1 MFPGAFQTEI
11 ATSDFGNTLGINA
24 GAQEPTSEMSR
35 VMDVQKPAASSGP
48 FAPLKNVTF
57 RAIWLAG
64 LISGLGWLIQTIA
77 MSWLMATITPSS
89 VMVALVQAATNLPAF
104 ILSIFAGAIVDNF
117 NRRKVMLMARSLMA
131 VTAAALTILV
141 ALGMIN
147 PWVILF
153 FSFLAGCGI
162 AFNDPAWQAS
172 VGDIV
177 DRKDLAAAV
186 TLTSVGFNTVRSVGP
201 ALGGIILA
209 SFGPLTAFCMYT
221 LGHLAPLIVVWR
233 SRWKVPVSRLPP
245 EAMLTAISDGI
256 RFTSLSSEIKT
267 AIARGFLF
275 GLAGIAILALL
286 PLVVRDQLRQGA
298 VAYGVLMAGFGAGAL
313 LAGLTS
319 TALRRKLSDEQLLK
333 LACIACATCT
343 ISLSLTETAAIAALA
358 LMLGGA
364 GWVLG
369 WSGLSISV
377 QWASPRWVVGRT
389 ISLYYALTSFGLAAG
404 SWLWGM
410 VTESHSLGFAL
421 QASTAASLTVAVLGF
436 LLPIHQRKD
445 ADVSTPENFEA
456 PAVSLDLKPRS
467 GPIAVKIEYRIAADQ
482 VETFLA
488 LMLQRRRAQGRNGA
502 RRWILTR
509 NLHNTAVWTETFR
522 TPTWNDY
529 LRFNYR
535 QTAAD
540 RALNAS
546 LLALHMGQ
554 DAPEVTLAIERP
566 AAAPRK
572 ADVFRSDA
580 PHS

>member
-1 MFPGAFQTEI
+1 
-11 ATSDFGNTLGINA
+11 
-24 GAQEPTSEMSR
+24 
-35 VMDVQKPAASSGP
+35 MDVRKAAAGTGP

-89 VMVALVQAATNLPAF
+89 MMVALVQAATNLPAF
-104 ILSIFAGAIVDNF
+104 VLSIFAGAIVDNF
-117 NRRKVMLMARSLMA
+117 NRRRVMLIARALMA
-131 VTAAALTILV
+131 LTAATLTALV
-141 ALGMIN
+141 AVGLIN
-147 PWVILF
+147 PWIILF
-153 FSFLAGCGI
+153 FSFLAGCCI

-177 DRKDLAAAV
+177 ERKDLAAAV

-209 SFGPLTAFCMYT
+209 TFGPLTAFCLYT
-221 LGHLAPLIVVWR
+221 LGHFAPLLVVWR
-233 SRWKVPVSRLPP
+233 SKWKGPVSRLPP

-256 RFTSLSSEIKT
+256 RFTSLSTEIKT
-267 AIARGFLF
+267 ALARGFLF

-286 PLVVRDQLRQGA
+286 PLVVRDQLKQGA

-319 TALRRKLSDEQLLK
+319 TVLRRKLSDEQLLK
-333 LACIACATCT
+333 LACAACATCT
-343 ISLSLTETAAIAALA
+343 LSLSLTQTAAVAVPA

-389 ISLYYALTSFGLAAG
+389 ISLYYALTSCGLAVG

-410 VTESHSLGFAL
+410 VTETHSLSFAL
-421 QASTAASLTVAVLGF
+421 QASTAASLGVAILG
-436 LLPIHQRKD
+436 LILPIHQRKD
-445 ADVSTPENFEA
+445 ADVSTSDHFEA
-456 PAVSLDLKPRS
+456 PAISLDLKPRS
-467 GPIAVKIEYRIAADQ
+467 GPIVVKIEYRISADQ
-482 VETFLA
+482 VEPFLA

-502 RRWILTR
+502 RRWVLTR
-509 NLHNTAVWTETFR
+509 NLHDPAVWTETFR

-540 RALNAS
+540 RALDAG
-546 LLALHMGQ
+546 LLDLHIG
-554 DAPEVTLAIERP
+554 PETPELTLSIERP

-572 ADVFRSDA
+572 AGVFALDTH
-580 PHS
+580 HS

>member
-1 MFPGAFQTEI
+1 
-11 ATSDFGNTLGINA
+11 
-24 GAQEPTSEMSR
+24 MSQ
-35 VMDVQKPAASSGP
+35 VTDVRKPAAGTGP
-48 FAPLKNVTF
+48 FAPLNNLTF

-64 LISGLGWLIQTIA
+64 LISALGWLIQTIA
-77 MSWLMATITPSS
+77 MGWLMATITPSS
-89 VMVALVQAATNLPAF
+89 LMVALVQTATNLPAF

-117 NRRKVMLMARSLMA
+117 NRRKVMLVARSLMA
-131 VTAAALTILV
+131 LTAAILTVLV
-141 ALGMIN
+141 AVGLIN
-147 PWVILF
+147 PWIILF
-153 FSFLAGCGI
+153 FSFLAGCCI

-209 SFGPLTAFCMYT
+209 TFGPLTAFCLYT
-221 LGHLAPLIVVWR
+221 LGHFAPLVVVWR
-233 SRWKVPVSRLPP
+233 SKWTVPTPRLPP
-245 EAMLTAISDGI
+245 EAMLTAIFDGI
-256 RFTSLSSEIKT
+256 RFTSLSSEIK
-267 AIARGFLF
+267 AALARGFLF

-286 PLVVRDQLRQGA
+286 PLVVRDQLKQGA

-319 TALRRKLSDEQLLK
+319 TALRRRLSDERLLK
-333 LACIACATCT
+333 LACLACAICT
-343 ISLSLTETAAIAALA
+343 ISLSLTQTAAVAAVA
-358 LMLGGA
+358 LLLGGA

-389 ISLYYALTSFGLAAG
+389 ISLYYAITSCGLAAG

-410 VTESHSLGFAL
+410 VTESYSLSFAL
-421 QASTAASLTVAVLGF
+421 QASTATSLGVAILG
-436 LLPIHQRKD
+436 LVLPIHQRKD
-445 ADVSTPENFEA
+445 ADVSTPDHFEA
-456 PAVSLDLKPRS
+456 PAISLDLKPRS
-467 GPIAVKIEYRIAADQ
+467 GPIAVKIEYRIVADQ
-482 VETFLA
+482 VEPFLA

-502 RRWILTR
+502 RRWVLTR
-509 NLHNTAVWTETFR
+509 NLHDTEVWTETFR

-546 LLALHMGQ
+546 LVDLHRGHE
-554 DAPEVTLAIERP
+554 APKLTLSIERP
-566 AAAPRK
+566 AAPPRK
-572 ADVFRSDA
+572 ANIFRPDT
-580 PHS
+580 PHA

>member
-1 MFPGAFQTEI
+1 
-11 ATSDFGNTLGINA
+11 
-24 GAQEPTSEMSR
+24 
-35 VMDVQKPAASSGP
+35 MDVRKPAAGTGP

-89 VMVALVQAATNLPAF
+89 MMVALVQAATNLPAF

-117 NRRKVMLMARSLMA
+117 NRRKVMLIARSLMA
-131 VTAAALTILV
+131 LTAATLTALV
-141 ALGMIN
+141 AVGLIN
-147 PWVILF
+147 PWIILF
-153 FSFLAGCGI
+153 FSFLAGCCI

-209 SFGPLTAFCMYT
+209 TFGPLTAFCLYT
-221 LGHLAPLIVVWR
+221 LGHFAPLIVVWR
-233 SRWKVPVSRLPP
+233 SKWKVPVSRLPP
-245 EAMLTAISDGI
+245 EAMLTAISDGL
-256 RFTSLSSEIKT
+256 RFTSLSAEIKT
-267 AIARGFLF
+267 ALARGFLF

-286 PLVVRDQLRQGA
+286 PLVVRDQLKQGA

-319 TALRRKLSDEQLLK
+319 TALRRRLSDEQLLK
-333 LACIACATCT
+333 LACVACAACT
-343 ISLSLTETAAIAALA
+343 LSLSLTQTAAVAVPA

-389 ISLYYALTSFGLAAG
+389 ISLYYALTSCGLAVG

-421 QASTAASLTVAVLGF
+421 QASTAASLGVAILG
-436 LLPIHQRKD
+436 LVLPIHQRKD
-445 ADVSTPENFEA
+445 ADVSTPDHFEA
-456 PAVSLDLKPRS
+456 PAISLDLKPRS
-467 GPIAVKIEYRIAADQ
+467 GPIAVKIEYRIPADQ
-482 VETFLA
+482 VEPFLA

-509 NLHNTAVWTETFR
+509 NLHDTAIWTETFR

-540 RALNAS
+540 RALDAR
-546 LLALHMGQ
+546 LVDLHMGHE
-554 DAPEVTLAIERP
+554 APEMTLAIERP
-566 AAAPRK
+566 TATPRK
-572 ADVFRSDA
+572 AGVFS
-580 PHS
+580 PGTHHS

>member
-1 MFPGAFQTEI
+1 
-11 ATSDFGNTLGINA
+11 
-24 GAQEPTSEMSR
+24 
-35 VMDVQKPAASSGP
+35 MDVRKPTAGTGP

-117 NRRKVMLMARSLMA
+117 NRRRVMLIARSLMA
-131 VTAAALTILV
+131 LTAATLTALV
-141 ALGMIN
+141 AVGLIN
-147 PWVILF
+147 PWIILF
-153 FSFLAGCGI
+153 FSFLAGCCI

-209 SFGPLTAFCMYT
+209 TFGPLTAFCLYT
-221 LGHLAPLIVVWR
+221 LGHFAPLIVVWR
-233 SRWKVPVSRLPP
+233 SKWKVPVSRLPP

-256 RFTSLSSEIKT
+256 RFTSLSAEIKT
-267 AIARGFLF
+267 ALTRGFLF

-286 PLVVRDQLRQGA
+286 PLVVRDQLKQGA

-333 LACIACATCT
+333 LACVACAICT
-343 ISLSLTETAAIAALA
+343 ISLSLTQTAAVAVVALI
-358 LMLGGA
+358 LGGA

-389 ISLYYALTSFGLAAG
+389 ISLYYALTSCGLAVG

-410 VTESHSLGFAL
+410 VTESYSLSFAL
-421 QASTAASLTVAVLGF
+421 QASTAASLGVAILG
-436 LLPIHQRKD
+436 LILPIHQRKD
-445 ADVSTPENFEA
+445 ADVSTPDHFEA
-456 PAVSLDLKPRS
+456 PAISLDLKPRS

-482 VETFLA
+482 VEPFLA

-509 NLHNTAVWTETFR
+509 NLHDTAIWTETFR

-540 RALNAS
+540 RALDAR
-546 LLALHMGQ
+546 LVDLHMGHE
-554 DAPEVTLAIERP
+554 APEMTLSIERP
-566 AAAPRK
+566 TATLRK
-572 ADVFRSDA
+572 AGVFSPDTH
-580 PHS
+580 HS

>member
-1 MFPGAFQTEI
+1 ME
-11 ATSDFGNTLGINA
+11 
-24 GAQEPTSEMSR
+24 
-35 VMDVQKPAASSGP
+35 VQKPAAGTGP
-48 FAPLKNVTF
+48 FAPLNNVTF
-57 RAIWLAG
+57 RAVWLAG

-131 VTAAALTILV
+131 VTAVALTILV
-141 ALGMIN
+141 AAGIIN
-147 PWVILF
+147 PWIILL

-209 SFGPLTAFCMYT
+209 SFGPLTAFCLYT

-233 SRWKVPVSRLPP
+233 SKWKVPVSRLPP

-256 RFTSLSSEIKT
+256 RFTSLSSEVKT
-267 AIARGFLF
+267 AISRGFLF

-286 PLVVRDQLRQGA
+286 PLVVRDHLKQGA
-298 VAYGVLMAGFGAGAL
+298 VAYGVLMAGFGGGAL
-313 LAGLTS
+313 LAGLAS
-319 TALRRKLSDEQLLK
+319 TTLRRKLSDEQLLK

-343 ISLSLTETAAIAALA
+343 LSLSLTETAAVAALA
-358 LMLGGA
+358 LILGGA

-389 ISLYYALTSFGLAAG
+389 ISLYYALTSCGLALG

-410 VTESHSLGFAL
+410 ITESYSLSFAL
-421 QASTAASLTVAVLGF
+421 QASTAASLGVAILGL

-456 PAVSLDLKPRS
+456 PAISLDLKPRS

-482 VETFLA
+482 VEPFLA

-509 NLHNTAVWTETFR
+509 NLHNVSVWTETFR

-540 RALNAS
+540 RALNTS
-546 LLALHMGQ
+546 LLDLHMGP
-554 DAPEVTLAIERP
+554 DAPEVILSIERP
-566 AAAPRK
+566 TAAPRK
-572 ADVFRSDA
+572 ADIFRPDT

>member
-1 MFPGAFQTEI
+1 
-11 ATSDFGNTLGINA
+11 
-24 GAQEPTSEMSR
+24 
-35 VMDVQKPAASSGP
+35 MDVRKPAAGTGP

-89 VMVALVQAATNLPAF
+89 MMVALVQAATNLPAF

-117 NRRKVMLMARSLMA
+117 NRRKVMLIARSLMA
-131 VTAAALTILV
+131 LTAATLTALV
-141 ALGMIN
+141 AVGLIN
-147 PWVILF
+147 PWIILF
-153 FSFLAGCGI
+153 FSFLAGCCI

-209 SFGPLTAFCMYT
+209 TFGPLTAFCLYT
-221 LGHLAPLIVVWR
+221 LGHFAPLIVVWR
-233 SRWKVPVSRLPP
+233 SKWKVPVSRLPP
-245 EAMLTAISDGI
+245 EAMLTAISDGL
-256 RFTSLSSEIKT
+256 RFTSLSAEIKT
-267 AIARGFLF
+267 ALARGFLF

-286 PLVVRDQLRQGA
+286 PLVVRDQLKQGA

-319 TALRRKLSDEQLLK
+319 TALRRRLSDEQLLK
-333 LACIACATCT
+333 LACVACAACT
-343 ISLSLTETAAIAALA
+343 LSLSLTQTAAVAVPA

-389 ISLYYALTSFGLAAG
+389 ISLYYALTSCGLAVG

-421 QASTAASLTVAVLGF
+421 QASTAASLGVAILGLVLS
-436 LLPIHQRKD
+436 IHQRKD
-445 ADVSTPENFEA
+445 ADVSTPDHFEA
-456 PAVSLDLKPRS
+456 PAISLDLKPRS

-482 VETFLA
+482 VEPFLA

-509 NLHNTAVWTETFR
+509 NLHDTAIWTETFR

-540 RALNAS
+540 RALDAR
-546 LLALHMGQ
+546 LVDLHMGHE
-554 DAPEVTLAIERP
+554 APEMTLAIERP
-566 AAAPRK
+566 TATPRK
-572 ADVFRSDA
+572 AGVFS
-580 PHS
+580 PGTHHS

>member
-1 MFPGAFQTEI
+1 
-11 ATSDFGNTLGINA
+11 
-24 GAQEPTSEMSR
+24 
-35 VMDVQKPAASSGP
+35 MDVQRPAASTGP
-48 FAPLKNVTF
+48 FAPLNNVTF

-131 VTAAALTILV
+131 VTAVALTILV
-141 ALGMIN
+141 AVGMIN
-147 PWVILF
+147 PWIILF

-177 DRKDLAAAV
+177 ERKDLAAAV

-209 SFGPLTAFCMYT
+209 SFGPLTAFCLYT

-233 SRWKVPVSRLPP
+233 SRWKVPASRLPP

-286 PLVVRDQLRQGA
+286 PLVVRDQLKQGA

-313 LAGLTS
+313 LAGLSS

-333 LACIACATCT
+333 LACVACATCT
-343 ISLSLTETAAIAALA
+343 ISLSLTQTAAVAAVA

-377 QWASPRWVVGRT
+377 QWASPRWVIGRT
-389 ISLYYALTSFGLAAG
+389 ISLYYALTSLGLAAG

-410 VTESHSLGFAL
+410 ITESYSLVFAL
-421 QASTAASLTVAVLGF
+421 QASTAASLGVAIIGF
-436 LLPIHQRKD
+436 FLPIHQRKES
-445 ADVSTPENFEA
+445 DVSTPDNFEA
-456 PAVSLDLKPRS
+456 PAISLDLKPRS
-467 GPIAVKIEYRIAADQ
+467 GPIAVKIEYRVATDQ

-488 LMLQRRRAQGRNGA
+488 LMQQRRRAQGRNGA

-509 NLHNTAVWTETFR
+509 NLHNTTVWTETFR

-540 RALNAS
+540 KALNAS
-546 LLALHMGQ
+546 LVDLHMGH
-554 DAPEVTLAIERP
+554 DAPDVILSIERP

-572 ADVFRSDA
+572 ADVFRPDM
-580 PHS
+580 PHT

>member
-1 MFPGAFQTEI
+1 
-11 ATSDFGNTLGINA
+11 
-24 GAQEPTSEMSR
+24 
-35 VMDVQKPAASSGP
+35 MDVRKPAAGTGP
-48 FAPLKNVTF
+48 FAPLNNVTF

-117 NRRKVMLMARSLMA
+117 NRRRVMLIARSLMA
-131 VTAAALTILV
+131 LTAATLTVLV
-141 ALGMIN
+141 AVGLIN
-147 PWVILF
+147 PWIILF
-153 FSFLAGCGI
+153 FSFLAGCCI

-209 SFGPLTAFCMYT
+209 TFGPLTAFCLYT
-221 LGHLAPLIVVWR
+221 LGHFAPLVVVWR
-233 SRWKVPVSRLPP
+233 SKWKVPVSRLPP
-245 EAMLTAISDGI
+245 EAMLTAITDGI

-267 AIARGFLF
+267 ALARGFLF

-286 PLVVRDQLRQGA
+286 PLVVRDQLKQGA

-319 TALRRKLSDEQLLK
+319 TTLRRKLSDEQMLK
-333 LACIACATCT
+333 LACVACATCT
-343 ISLSLTETAAIAALA
+343 ISLSLTQTAAVAAIA

-389 ISLYYALTSFGLAAG
+389 ISLYYALTSCGLAVG

-410 VTESHSLGFAL
+410 VTESYSLSLAL
-421 QASTAASLTVAVLGF
+421 QASTAASLGVAILG
-436 LLPIHQRKD
+436 LILPIHQRKD
-445 ADVSTPENFEA
+445 ADVSTPDHFEA
-456 PAVSLDLKPRS
+456 PVISLDLKPRS
-467 GPIAVKIEYRIAADQ
+467 GPIAIKIEYRIAADQ
-482 VETFLA
+482 VEPFLA

-509 NLHNTAVWTETFR
+509 NLHDTAVWTETFR

-529 LRFNYR
+529 LRFNFR
-535 QTAAD
+535 QTATD

-546 LLALHMGQ
+546 LIDLHIGHE
-554 DAPEVTLAIERP
+554 APEVTLSIERP
-566 AAAPRK
+566 TATPRK
-572 ADVFRSDA
+572 AGVFPPDTY
-580 PHS
+580 HS

>member
-1 MFPGAFQTEI
+1 
-11 ATSDFGNTLGINA
+11 
-24 GAQEPTSEMSR
+24 
-35 VMDVQKPAASSGP
+35 MDVSKPAAGTGP
-48 FAPLKNVTF
+48 FAPLRNVTF

-64 LISGLGWLIQTIA
+64 LVSGLGWLIQTIA

-117 NRRKVMLMARSLMA
+117 NRRKVMLMARTLMA

-141 ALGMIN
+141 AIGMIN
-147 PWVILF
+147 PWIILF

-177 DRKDLAAAV
+177 ERKDLAAAV

-209 SFGPLTAFCMYT
+209 SFGPLTAFCLYT

-233 SRWKVPVSRLPP
+233 SRWKVPAPRLPP

-267 AIARGFLF
+267 AVARGFLF

-286 PLVVRDQLRQGA
+286 PLVVRDHLKQGA
-298 VAYGVLMAGFGAGAL
+298 VAYGVLMAGFGGGAL
-313 LAGLTS
+313 LAGLAS
-319 TALRRKLSDEQLLK
+319 TTLRRKLSDEQLLK
-333 LACIACATCT
+333 LACVACATCT
-343 ISLSLTETAAIAALA
+343 ISLSLTQTAAVAVVA

-389 ISLYYALTSFGLAAG
+389 ISFYYALTSCGLAAG

-410 VTESHSLGFAL
+410 VTESYSLSFAL
-421 QASTAASLTVAVLGF
+421 QMSTAASLGVAALGL

-445 ADVSTPENFEA
+445 ADVSTPESFEA
-456 PAVSLDLKPRS
+456 PAISLDVKPRS
-467 GPIAVKIEYRIAADQ
+467 GPIAVKIEYLIAADQ
-482 VETFLA
+482 VEAFLG

-509 NLHNTAVWTETFR
+509 NLHNTALWTETFR

-540 RALNAS
+540 RALNAR
-546 LLALHMGQ
+546 LVDLHMGQ
-554 DAPEVTLAIERP
+554 GTPEVILSIERP
-566 AAAPRK
+566 TATPRK
-572 ADVFRSDA
+572 AEVFRIDT

>member
-1 MFPGAFQTEI
+1 
-11 ATSDFGNTLGINA
+11 
-24 GAQEPTSEMSR
+24 
-35 VMDVQKPAASSGP
+35 MDVRKPAAGTGP

-89 VMVALVQAATNLPAF
+89 MMVALVQAATNLPAF

-117 NRRKVMLMARSLMA
+117 NRRKVMLIARSLMA
-131 VTAAALTILV
+131 LTAATLTALV
-141 ALGMIN
+141 AVGLIN
-147 PWVILF
+147 PWIILF
-153 FSFLAGCGI
+153 FSFLAGCCI

-209 SFGPLTAFCMYT
+209 TFGPLTAFCLYT
-221 LGHLAPLIVVWR
+221 LGHFAPLIVVWR
-233 SRWKVPVSRLPP
+233 SKWKVPASRLPP
-245 EAMLTAISDGI
+245 EAMLTAISDGF
-256 RFTSLSSEIKT
+256 RFTSLSAEIKT
-267 AIARGFLF
+267 ALARGFLF

-286 PLVVRDQLRQGA
+286 PLVVRDQLKQGA

-319 TALRRKLSDEQLLK
+319 TALRRRLSDEQLLK
-333 LACIACATCT
+333 LACVACAGCT
-343 ISLSLTETAAIAALA
+343 LSLSLTQTAAVAVPA

-389 ISLYYALTSFGLAAG
+389 ISLYYALTSCGLAVG

-421 QASTAASLTVAVLGF
+421 QASTAASLGVAILG
-436 LLPIHQRKD
+436 LILPIHQRKD
-445 ADVSTPENFEA
+445 ADVSTPDHFEA
-456 PAVSLDLKPRS
+456 PAISLDLKPRS

-482 VETFLA
+482 VEPFLA

-509 NLHNTAVWTETFR
+509 NLHDTAIWTETFR

-540 RALNAS
+540 RALDAS
-546 LLALHMGQ
+546 LVELHMGQ
-554 DAPEVTLAIERP
+554 EAPEMTLAIERP
-566 AAAPRK
+566 TATPRK
-572 ADVFRSDA
+572 AGVFS
-580 PHS
+580 PGTHHS

>member
-1 MFPGAFQTEI
+1 
-11 ATSDFGNTLGINA
+11 
-24 GAQEPTSEMSR
+24 
-35 VMDVQKPAASSGP
+35 MDVRKPSAGTGP
-48 FAPLKNVTF
+48 FAPLSNTTF

-89 VMVALVQAATNLPAF
+89 VMVALVQTATNLPAF

-117 NRRKVMLMARSLMA
+117 NRRRVMLIARSLM
-131 VTAAALTILV
+131 VLTAATLTALV
-141 ALGMIN
+141 AVGMIN
-147 PWVILF
+147 PWIILF
-153 FSFLAGCGI
+153 FSFLAGCCI

-177 DRKDLAAAV
+177 ERKDLAAAV

-209 SFGPLTAFCMYT
+209 SFGPLAAFCIYT
-221 LGHLAPLIVVWR
+221 LGHFAPLIVVWR
-233 SRWKVPVSRLPP
+233 SKWNVPVPRLPP

-267 AIARGFLF
+267 ALARGFLF

-286 PLVVRDQLRQGA
+286 PLVVRDQLKQGA

-319 TALRRKLSDEQLLK
+319 TALRRRLSDEQLLK
-333 LACIACATCT
+333 LACVACAICT
-343 ISLSLTETAAIAALA
+343 ISLSLTQTAAVAAVA

-389 ISLYYALTSFGLAAG
+389 ISLYYALTSCGLAAG

-410 VTESHSLGFAL
+410 VTESYSLSFAL
-421 QASTAASLTVAVLGF
+421 QASTAASLGVAILG
-436 LLPIHQRKD
+436 LILPIHQRKD
-445 ADVSTPENFEA
+445 ADVSTPDHFEA
-456 PAVSLDLKPRS
+456 PAISLDLKPRS
-467 GPIAVKIEYRIAADQ
+467 GPIAVKIEYRIATDQ
-482 VETFLA
+482 IEAFLG
-488 LMLQRRRAQGRNGA
+488 LMLQRGRAHGRNGA

-509 NLHNTAVWTETFR
+509 NLHDTAVWTETFR

-540 RALNAS
+540 RALDAS
-546 LLALHMGQ
+546 LVDLHMGHE
-554 DAPEVTLAIERP
+554 APEMALSIERP
-566 AAAPRK
+566 TATLRK
-572 ADVFRSDA
+572 ADVLRPET
-580 PHS
+580 PHT

>member
-1 MFPGAFQTEI
+1 
-11 ATSDFGNTLGINA
+11 
-24 GAQEPTSEMSR
+24 
-35 VMDVQKPAASSGP
+35 MDVRKPAAGTGP

-89 VMVALVQAATNLPAF
+89 MMVALVQAATNLPAF

-117 NRRKVMLMARSLMA
+117 NRRKVMLIARSLMA
-131 VTAAALTILV
+131 LTAATLTALV
-141 ALGMIN
+141 AVGLIN
-147 PWVILF
+147 PWIILF
-153 FSFLAGCGI
+153 FSFLAGCCI

-209 SFGPLTAFCMYT
+209 TFGPLTAFCLYT
-221 LGHLAPLIVVWR
+221 LGHFAPLIVVWR
-233 SRWKVPVSRLPP
+233 SKWKVPVSRLPP
-245 EAMLTAISDGI
+245 EAMLTAISDGL
-256 RFTSLSSEIKT
+256 RFTSLSAEIKT
-267 AIARGFLF
+267 ALARGFLF

-286 PLVVRDQLRQGA
+286 PLVVRDQLKQGA

-319 TALRRKLSDEQLLK
+319 TALRRRLSDEQLLK
-333 LACIACATCT
+333 LACVACAACT
-343 ISLSLTETAAIAALA
+343 LSLSLTQTAAVAVPA

-389 ISLYYALTSFGLAAG
+389 ISLYYALTSCGLAVG

-421 QASTAASLTVAVLGF
+421 QASTAASLGVAILG
-436 LLPIHQRKD
+436 LVLPIHQRKD
-445 ADVSTPENFEA
+445 ADVSTPDHFEA
-456 PAVSLDLKPRS
+456 PAINLDLKPRS

-482 VETFLA
+482 VEPFLA
-488 LMLQRRRAQGRNGA
+488 LMLQRRRAEGRNGA

-509 NLHNTAVWTETFR
+509 NLHDTAIWTETFR

-540 RALNAS
+540 RALDAR
-546 LLALHMGQ
+546 LVDLHMGHE
-554 DAPEVTLAIERP
+554 APEMTLAIERP
-566 AAAPRK
+566 TATPRK
-572 ADVFRSDA
+572 AGVFS
-580 PHS
+580 PGTHHS

>member
-1 MFPGAFQTEI
+1 
-11 ATSDFGNTLGINA
+11 
-24 GAQEPTSEMSR
+24 MSR
-35 VMDVQKPAASSGP
+35 VMDVRKPAAGTGP
-48 FAPLKNVTF
+48 FAPLNNVTF

-117 NRRKVMLMARSLMA
+117 NRRKVMLAARSLMTLTA
-131 VTAAALTILV
+131 VALTVLV

-209 SFGPLTAFCMYT
+209 SFGPLTAFCLYT
-221 LGHLAPLIVVWR
+221 LGHLAPLAVVWR
-233 SRWKVPVSRLPP
+233 SKWKVPVSRLPP

-267 AIARGFLF
+267 ALGRGFLF
-275 GLAGIAILALL
+275 GFAGIAILALL
-286 PLVVRDQLRQGA
+286 PLVVRDQLKQGA
-298 VAYGVLMAGFGAGAL
+298 IAYGTLMAGFGAGAL
-313 LAGLTS
+313 LAGLSS
-319 TALRRKLSDEQLLK
+319 TTLRRKLSDEQMLK
-333 LACIACATCT
+333 LACTACATCT
-343 ISLSLTETAAIAALA
+343 LCLSLTHTPAVAAVA

-389 ISLYYALTSFGLAAG
+389 ISLYYALTSLGLAVG

-410 VTESHSLGFAL
+410 VTESYSLSFAL
-421 QASTAASLTVAVLGF
+421 QMSTAASLGVALLGF

-445 ADVSTPENFEA
+445 SDVSTPDSFEA
-456 PAVSLDLKPRS
+456 PALSLDLKPRS
-467 GPIAVKIEYRIAADQ
+467 GPIAVKIEYRIDPDQ

-509 NLHNTAVWTETFR
+509 NLHDIAVWTETFR
-522 TPTWNDY
+522 TPTWHDY

-535 QTAAD
+535 RTAAD
-540 RALNAS
+540 RALNDN
-546 LLALHMGQ
+546 LADLHRGEG
-554 DAPEVTLAIERP
+554 APEVTLSIERP
-566 AAAPRK
+566 TAVSRK
-572 ADVFRSDA
+572 ASIFRSDT
-580 PHS
+580 PHA

>member
-1 MFPGAFQTEI
+1 
-11 ATSDFGNTLGINA
+11 
-24 GAQEPTSEMSR
+24 
-35 VMDVQKPAASSGP
+35 MDVRKPAASTGP
-48 FAPLKNVTF
+48 FAPLNNLTF

-117 NRRKVMLMARSLMA
+117 NRRKVMLVARSLMA
-131 VTAAALTILV
+131 LTAATLTLLV
-141 ALGMIN
+141 ALGLIN
-147 PWVILF
+147 PWIILF
-153 FSFLAGCGI
+153 FSFLAGCCI

-209 SFGPLTAFCMYT
+209 TFGPLTAFCVYT
-221 LGHLAPLIVVWR
+221 LGHFAPLIVVWR
-233 SRWKVPVSRLPP
+233 SKWKVPEARLPP

-267 AIARGFLF
+267 ALARGFLF

-286 PLVVRDQLRQGA
+286 PLVVRDQLKLGA

-319 TALRRKLSDEQLLK
+319 TALRRRLSDEQMLK

-343 ISLSLTETAAIAALA
+343 ISLSLTQTAAVAVVA

-389 ISLYYALTSFGLAAG
+389 ISLYYALTSFGLAVG

-410 VTESHSLGFAL
+410 VTESYSLSFAL
-421 QASTAASLTVAVLGF
+421 QASSAASLSVAILGV

-445 ADVSTPENFEA
+445 ADVSTPDHVEA
-456 PAVSLDLKPRS
+456 PEISLDVKPRS

-482 VETFLA
+482 VEPFLA

-509 NLHNTAVWTETFR
+509 NLHDTAVWTETFR

-535 QTAAD
+535 QTTAD
-540 RALNAS
+540 RTLNAS
-546 LLALHMGQ
+546 LAELHMG
-554 DAPEVTLAIERP
+554 PGGPGVTLAIERP
-566 AAAPRK
+566 TTTPRK
-572 ADVFRSDA
+572 AEIFRSETPNSSA
-580 PHS
+580 

>member
-1 MFPGAFQTEI
+1 
-11 ATSDFGNTLGINA
+11 
-24 GAQEPTSEMSR
+24 
-35 VMDVQKPAASSGP
+35 MDVQKPTASTGP
-48 FAPLKNVTF
+48 FAPLNNVTF

-131 VTAAALTILV
+131 VTAVALTILV
-141 ALGMIN
+141 AVGMIN
-147 PWVILF
+147 PWIILF

-209 SFGPLTAFCMYT
+209 SFGPLTAFCLYT

-233 SRWKVPVSRLPP
+233 SRWKVPASRLPP

-286 PLVVRDQLRQGA
+286 PLVIRDQLKQGA

-313 LAGLTS
+313 LAGLSS

-333 LACIACATCT
+333 LACVACATCT
-343 ISLSLTETAAIAALA
+343 ISLSLTQTAAVAAIA

-377 QWASPRWVVGRT
+377 QWASPRWVIGRT
-389 ISLYYALTSFGLAAG
+389 ISLYYALTSLGLAAG

-410 VTESHSLGFAL
+410 ITESYSLVFAL
-421 QASTAASLTVAVLGF
+421 QASTAASLGVAMIGF
-436 LLPIHQRKD
+436 LLPIHQRKES
-445 ADVSTPENFEA
+445 DVSTPDNFEA
-456 PAVSLDLKPRS
+456 PAIGLDLQPRS
-467 GPIAVKIEYRIAADQ
+467 GPIAVKIEYRVATDQ

-488 LMLQRRRAQGRNGA
+488 LMQQRRRAQGRNGA

-509 NLHNTAVWTETFR
+509 NLHNTTVWTETFR

-540 RALNAS
+540 KALNAS
-546 LLALHMGQ
+546 LVDLHMGH
-554 DAPEVTLAIERP
+554 DAPDVILSIERP
-566 AAAPRK
+566 TAAPGK
-572 ADVFRSDA
+572 ADVFRSDM
-580 PHS
+580 PHT

>member
-1 MFPGAFQTEI
+1 
-11 ATSDFGNTLGINA
+11 
-24 GAQEPTSEMSR
+24 
-35 VMDVQKPAASSGP
+35 MDVRKPAAGTGP

-89 VMVALVQAATNLPAF
+89 MMVALVQAATNLPAF

-117 NRRKVMLMARSLMA
+117 NRRKVMLIARSLMA
-131 VTAAALTILV
+131 LTAATLTALV
-141 ALGMIN
+141 AVGLIN
-147 PWVILF
+147 PWIILF
-153 FSFLAGCGI
+153 FSFLAGCCI

-209 SFGPLTAFCMYT
+209 TFGPLTAFCLYT
-221 LGHLAPLIVVWR
+221 LGHFAPLIVVWR
-233 SRWKVPVSRLPP
+233 SKWKVPVSRLPP
-245 EAMLTAISDGI
+245 EAMLTAISDGL
-256 RFTSLSSEIKT
+256 RFTSLSAEIKT
-267 AIARGFLF
+267 ALARGFLF

-286 PLVVRDQLRQGA
+286 PLVVRDQLKQGA

-319 TALRRKLSDEQLLK
+319 TALRRRLSDEQLLK
-333 LACIACATCT
+333 LACVACAACT
-343 ISLSLTETAAIAALA
+343 LSLSLTQTAAVAVPA

-389 ISLYYALTSFGLAAG
+389 ISLYYALTSCGLAVG

-421 QASTAASLTVAVLGF
+421 QASTAASLGVAILG
-436 LLPIHQRKD
+436 LVLPIHQRKD
-445 ADVSTPENFEA
+445 ADVSTPDHFEA
-456 PAVSLDLKPRS
+456 PAINLDLKPRS

-482 VETFLA
+482 VEPFLA

-509 NLHNTAVWTETFR
+509 NLHDTAIWTETFR

-540 RALNAS
+540 RALDAR
-546 LLALHMGQ
+546 LVDLHMGHE
-554 DAPEVTLAIERP
+554 APEMTLAIERP
-566 AAAPRK
+566 TATPRK
-572 ADVFRSDA
+572 AGVFS
-580 PHS
+580 PGTHHS

>member
-1 MFPGAFQTEI
+1 MPAAEEQ
-11 ATSDFGNTLGINA
+11 
-24 GAQEPTSEMSR
+24 TSEMSG
-35 VMDVQKPAASSGP
+35 VMDVRKPAASTGP
-48 FAPLKNVTF
+48 FAPLRNVTF

-117 NRRKVMLMARSLMA
+117 NRRKVMLAARSLMTLTA
-131 VTAAALTILV
+131 VALTILV

-209 SFGPLTAFCMYT
+209 TFGPLTAFCLYT
-221 LGHLAPLIVVWR
+221 LGHLAPLAVVWR
-233 SRWKVPVSRLPP
+233 SRWKVPTSRLPP

-267 AIARGFLF
+267 ALGRGFLF
-275 GLAGIAILALL
+275 GFAGIAILALL
-286 PLVVRDQLRQGA
+286 PLVVRDQLKQGA
-298 VAYGVLMAGFGAGAL
+298 IAYGTLMAGFGAGAL
-313 LAGLTS
+313 LAGLAS
-319 TALRRKLSDEQLLK
+319 TTLRRKLSDEQMLK
-333 LACIACATCT
+333 LACTACATCT
-343 ISLSLTETAAIAALA
+343 LCLSLTQMPAVAAIA

-389 ISLYYALTSFGLAAG
+389 ISLYYALTSLGLAAG

-410 VTESHSLGFAL
+410 VTERYSLSFAL
-421 QASTAASLTVAVLGF
+421 QASTAASLGVALLGF

-445 ADVSTPENFEA
+445 SDVSTPESFEA
-456 PAVSLDLKPRS
+456 PALGLDLKPRS
-467 GPIAVKIEYRIAADQ
+467 GPIAVKIEYRIAPDQ
-482 VETFLA
+482 VEAFLA

-509 NLHNTAVWTETFR
+509 NLHDIAVWTESFR
-522 TPTWNDY
+522 TPTWHDY

-535 QTAAD
+535 RTAAD
-540 RALNAS
+540 RVLNDS
-546 LLALHMGQ
+546 LANLHMG
-554 DAPEVTLAIERP
+554 DGAPEVTLSIERP
-566 AAAPRK
+566 TAVPRK
-572 ADVFRSDA
+572 PGIFRSDT
-580 PHS
+580 PHG

>member
-1 MFPGAFQTEI
+1 
-11 ATSDFGNTLGINA
+11 
-24 GAQEPTSEMSR
+24 
-35 VMDVQKPAASSGP
+35 MDVRKPVATTGP
-48 FAPLKNVTF
+48 FAPLRNVTF

-117 NRRKVMLMARSLMA
+117 NRRRVMLVARSLMA
-131 VTAAALTILV
+131 LTAAILTVLV
-141 ALGMIN
+141 AVGLIN
-147 PWVILF
+147 PWIILF
-153 FSFLAGCGI
+153 FSFLAGCCI

-209 SFGPLTAFCMYT
+209 TFGPLTAFCLYT
-221 LGHLAPLIVVWR
+221 LGHFAPLIVVWR
-233 SRWKVPVSRLPP
+233 SKWKVPVSRLPP
-245 EAMLTAISDGI
+245 EAMLTAISDGV
-256 RFTSLSSEIKT
+256 RFTSLSAEIKT
-267 AIARGFLF
+267 ALTRGFLF

-286 PLVVRDQLRQGA
+286 PLVVRDQLKQGA

-319 TALRRKLSDEQLLK
+319 TALRRRLSDEQLLK
-333 LACIACATCT
+333 LACVACATCT
-343 ISLSLTETAAIAALA
+343 ISLSLTQTAVVAVPA

-389 ISLYYALTSFGLAAG
+389 ISLYYALTSCGLAVG

-410 VTESHSLGFAL
+410 VTESYSLSVAL
-421 QASTAASLTVAVLGF
+421 QASTAASLGVAILG
-436 LLPIHQRKD
+436 LILPIHQRKD
-445 ADVSTPENFEA
+445 ADVSTPDHFEA
-456 PAVSLDLKPRS
+456 PAINLDLKPRS
-467 GPIAVKIEYRIAADQ
+467 GPIAVKIEYRIAADK
-482 VETFLA
+482 VEPFLA
-488 LMLQRRRAQGRNGA
+488 LMLQRRRAQGQNGA

-509 NLHNTAVWTETFR
+509 NLHDTAIWTETFR

-535 QTAAD
+535 RTAAD
-540 RALNAS
+540 RALDAS
-546 LLALHMGQ
+546 LVELHMGHE
-554 DAPEVTLAIERP
+554 APELTLSIERP
-566 AAAPRK
+566 TAAPRK
-572 ADVFRSDA
+572 AGIFSPDA
-580 PHS
+580 RHS

>member
-1 MFPGAFQTEI
+1 
-11 ATSDFGNTLGINA
+11 
-24 GAQEPTSEMSR
+24 
-35 VMDVQKPAASSGP
+35 MDVRKPVAATGP
-48 FAPLKNVTF
+48 FAPLRNVTF

-89 VMVALVQAATNLPAF
+89 MMVALVQAATNLPAF

-117 NRRKVMLMARSLMA
+117 NRRRVMLIARSLMA
-131 VTAAALTILV
+131 LTAATLTVLV
-141 ALGMIN
+141 AVGLIN
-147 PWVILF
+147 PWIILF
-153 FSFLAGCGI
+153 FSFLAGCCI

-177 DRKDLAAAV
+177 DRDDLAAAV

-209 SFGPLTAFCMYT
+209 TFGPLTAFCLYT
-221 LGHLAPLIVVWR
+221 LGHFAPLIVVWR
-233 SRWKVPVSRLPP
+233 SKWKVPVSRLPP
-245 EAMLTAISDGI
+245 EAMLTAISDGV
-256 RFTSLSSEIKT
+256 RFTSLSAEIKT
-267 AIARGFLF
+267 ALTRGFLF

-286 PLVVRDQLRQGA
+286 PLVVRDQLKLGA

-333 LACIACATCT
+333 LACVACATCT
-343 ISLSLTETAAIAALA
+343 ISLSLTQTAAVAVAALI
-358 LMLGGA
+358 LGGA

-389 ISLYYALTSFGLAAG
+389 ISLYYALTSCGLAVG

-410 VTESHSLGFAL
+410 VTESYSLSVAL
-421 QASTAASLTVAVLGF
+421 QGSTAASLGVAILG
-436 LLPIHQRKD
+436 LILPIHQRKD
-445 ADVSTPENFEA
+445 ADVSTPNHFEA
-456 PAVSLDLKPRS
+456 PAISLDLKPRS
-467 GPIAVKIEYRIAADQ
+467 GPIAVKIEYRIAADK
-482 VETFLA
+482 VEPFLA

-509 NLHNTAVWTETFR
+509 NLHDTAIWTETFR

-535 QTAAD
+535 RTAAD
-540 RALNAS
+540 RALDAS
-546 LLALHMGQ
+546 LVDLHLGQ
-554 DAPEVTLAIERP
+554 EAPEMTLSIERP
-566 AAAPRK
+566 TAAPRK
-572 ADVFRSDA
+572 AGVFSPDTR
-580 PHS
+580 HS

>member
-1 MFPGAFQTEI
+1 
-11 ATSDFGNTLGINA
+11 
-24 GAQEPTSEMSR
+24 
-35 VMDVQKPAASSGP
+35 MDVQKPAAGTGP
-48 FAPLKNVTF
+48 FAPLNNLTF

-77 MSWLMATITPSS
+77 MSWLMATITTSS

-131 VTAAALTILV
+131 VTAVALTILV
-141 ALGMIN
+141 AFGMIN
-147 PWVILF
+147 PWIILF

-177 DRKDLAAAV
+177 GRKDLAAAV

-209 SFGPLTAFCMYT
+209 TFGPLTAFCLYT

-233 SRWKVPVSRLPP
+233 SRWKVPTSRLPP
-245 EAMLTAISDGI
+245 EAMLTAISDGV

-267 AIARGFLF
+267 ALARGFLF

-286 PLVVRDQLRQGA
+286 PLVVRDQLKQGA
-298 VAYGVLMAGFGAGAL
+298 VAYGTLMAGFGAGAL

-333 LACIACATCT
+333 LACVACATCT
-343 ISLSLTETAAIAALA
+343 LSLSLTKTPAVAAVA

-389 ISLYYALTSFGLAAG
+389 ISLYYALTSLGLAAG

-410 VTESHSLGFAL
+410 VTESYSLSFAL
-421 QASTAASLTVAVLGF
+421 QASSAASLGVAVLGL

-445 ADVSTPENFEA
+445 SDVSTHETFEA
-456 PAVSLDLKPRS
+456 PAINLDLKPRS
-467 GPIAVKIEYRIAADQ
+467 GPIAVKIEYQIAADQ

-509 NLHNTAVWTETFR
+509 NLCDTALWTESFR
-522 TPTWNDY
+522 TPTWHDY

-546 LLALHMGQ
+546 LVDLHMG
-554 DAPEVTLAIERP
+554 DEAPDVILAIERP
-566 AAAPRK
+566 TATPRK
-572 ADVFRSDA
+572 ADVFGADA
-580 PHS
+580 PHT

>member
-1 MFPGAFQTEI
+1 
-11 ATSDFGNTLGINA
+11 
-24 GAQEPTSEMSR
+24 
-35 VMDVQKPAASSGP
+35 MDVRKPAAGTGP

-89 VMVALVQAATNLPAF
+89 MMVALVQAATNLPAF

-117 NRRKVMLMARSLMA
+117 NRRKVMLIARSLMA
-131 VTAAALTILV
+131 LTAATLTALV
-141 ALGMIN
+141 AVGLIN
-147 PWVILF
+147 PWIILF
-153 FSFLAGCGI
+153 FSFLAGCCI

-209 SFGPLTAFCMYT
+209 TFGPLTAFCLYT
-221 LGHLAPLIVVWR
+221 LGHFAPLIVVWR
-233 SRWKVPVSRLPP
+233 SKWKVPVSRLPP
-245 EAMLTAISDGI
+245 EAMLTAISDGL
-256 RFTSLSSEIKT
+256 RFTSLSAEIKT
-267 AIARGFLF
+267 ALARGFLF

-286 PLVVRDQLRQGA
+286 PLVVRDQLKQGA

-319 TALRRKLSDEQLLK
+319 TALRRRLSDEQLLK
-333 LACIACATCT
+333 LACVACAACT
-343 ISLSLTETAAIAALA
+343 LSLSLTQTAAVAVPA

-389 ISLYYALTSFGLAAG
+389 ISLYYALTSCGLAVG

-421 QASTAASLTVAVLGF
+421 QASTAASLGVAILG
-436 LLPIHQRKD
+436 LVLPIHQRKD
-445 ADVSTPENFEA
+445 ADVSTPDHFEA
-456 PAVSLDLKPRS
+456 PAISLDLKPRS

-482 VETFLA
+482 VEPFLA

-509 NLHNTAVWTETFR
+509 NLHDTAIWTETFR

-540 RALNAS
+540 RALDAR
-546 LLALHMGQ
+546 LVDLHMGHE
-554 DAPEVTLAIERP
+554 APEMTLAIERP
-566 AAAPRK
+566 TATPRK
-572 ADVFRSDA
+572 AGVFS
-580 PHS
+580 PGTHHS

>member
-1 MFPGAFQTEI
+1 
-11 ATSDFGNTLGINA
+11 
-24 GAQEPTSEMSR
+24 
-35 VMDVQKPAASSGP
+35 MDIQKPLASAGP

-77 MSWLMATITPSS
+77 MGWLMATITPSS

-141 ALGMIN
+141 AIGMIN
-147 PWVILF
+147 PWIILF

-201 ALGGIILA
+201 ALGGIVLA
-209 SFGPLTAFCMYT
+209 SFGPLTAFCLYT

-267 AIARGFLF
+267 AVARGFLF

-286 PLVVRDQLRQGA
+286 PLVVRDQLKQGA
-298 VAYGVLMAGFGAGAL
+298 VAYGVLMAGFGGGAL
-313 LAGLTS
+313 LAGLAS

-333 LACIACATCT
+333 LACVACAICT
-343 ISLSLTETAAIAALA
+343 ICLSLTHTAAIAAVA

-389 ISLYYALTSFGLAAG
+389 ISLYYALTSFGLAIG

-410 VTESHSLGFAL
+410 VTESYSLSFAL
-421 QASTAASLTVAVLGF
+421 QASTVASLGVAILGL

-445 ADVSTPENFEA
+445 ADVSTPDSFEA
-456 PAVSLDLKPRS
+456 PAVNLDLKPRS

-482 VETFLA
+482 IETFLG

-502 RRWILTR
+502 RRWILMR
-509 NLHNTAVWTETFR
+509 NLRDTAVWTETFR

-540 RALNAS
+540 RALNAR
-546 LLALHMGQ
+546 LVELHMGY
-554 DAPEVTLAIERP
+554 DAPEIALSIERP
-566 AAAPRK
+566 TAAPRK
-572 ADVFRSDA
+572 ADVFRPET
-580 PHS
+580 PHT

>member
-1 MFPGAFQTEI
+1 MNVRKLA
-11 ATSDFGNTLGINA
+11 A
-24 GAQEPTSEMSR
+24 GT
-35 VMDVQKPAASSGP
+35 GP
-48 FAPLKNVTF
+48 FAPLNNVTF

-117 NRRKVMLMARSLMA
+117 NRRRVMLIARSLMA
-131 VTAAALTILV
+131 LTAATLTVLV
-141 ALGMIN
+141 AVGLIN
-147 PWVILF
+147 PWIILF
-153 FSFLAGCGI
+153 FSFLAGCCI

-201 ALGGIILA
+201 ALGGIVLA
-209 SFGPLTAFCMYT
+209 TFGPLTAFCLYT
-221 LGHLAPLIVVWR
+221 LGHFAPLVVVWR
-233 SRWKVPVSRLPP
+233 SKWKVPVSRLPP

-267 AIARGFLF
+267 ALARGFLF

-286 PLVVRDQLRQGA
+286 PLVVRDQLKQGA

-319 TALRRKLSDEQLLK
+319 TTLRRKLSDEQLLK
-333 LACIACATCT
+333 LACVACATCT
-343 ISLSLTETAAIAALA
+343 ISLSLTQTATVAAIA

-389 ISLYYALTSFGLAAG
+389 ISLYYALTSCGLAIG
-404 SWLWGM
+404 SWLWGV
-410 VTESHSLGFAL
+410 VTESYSLSFAL
-421 QASTAASLTVAVLGF
+421 QASTAASLGVAILG
-436 LLPIHQRKD
+436 LILPIHQRKD
-445 ADVSTPENFEA
+445 ADVSTPDHFEA
-456 PAVSLDLKPRS
+456 PEISLELQPRS
-467 GPIAVKIEYRIAADQ
+467 GPIAVKIEYRIAADR
-482 VETFLA
+482 VEPFLA

-509 NLHNTAVWTETFR
+509 NLHDTAVWTETFR

-529 LRFNYR
+529 LRLNFR
-535 QTAAD
+535 QTATD

-546 LLALHMGQ
+546 LIDLHIGHE
-554 DAPEVTLAIERP
+554 APEVILSIERP
-566 AAAPRK
+566 TTTPRK
-572 ADVFRSDA
+572 AGVF
-580 PHS
+580 PPGTQHS

>member
-1 MFPGAFQTEI
+1 
-11 ATSDFGNTLGINA
+11 
-24 GAQEPTSEMSR
+24 
-35 VMDVQKPAASSGP
+35 MDVRKPAAGTGP

-89 VMVALVQAATNLPAF
+89 MMVALVQAATNLPAF

-117 NRRKVMLMARSLMA
+117 NRRKVMLIARSLMA
-131 VTAAALTILV
+131 LTAATLTALV
-141 ALGMIN
+141 AVGLIN
-147 PWVILF
+147 PWIILF
-153 FSFLAGCGI
+153 FSFLAGCCI

-209 SFGPLTAFCMYT
+209 TFGPLTAFCLYT
-221 LGHLAPLIVVWR
+221 LGHFAPLIVVWR
-233 SRWKVPVSRLPP
+233 SKWKVPVSRLPP
-245 EAMLTAISDGI
+245 EAMLTAISDGL
-256 RFTSLSSEIKT
+256 RFTSLSAEIKT
-267 AIARGFLF
+267 ALARGFLF

-286 PLVVRDQLRQGA
+286 PLVVRDQLKQGA

-319 TALRRKLSDEQLLK
+319 TALRRRLSDEQLLK
-333 LACIACATCT
+333 LACVACAACT
-343 ISLSLTETAAIAALA
+343 LSLSLTQTAAVAVPA

-389 ISLYYALTSFGLAAG
+389 ISLYYALTSCGLAVG

-421 QASTAASLTVAVLGF
+421 QASTAASLGVAILG
-436 LLPIHQRKD
+436 LVLPIHHRKD
-445 ADVSTPENFEA
+445 ADVSTPDHFEA
-456 PAVSLDLKPRS
+456 PAISLDLKPRS

-482 VETFLA
+482 IEPFLA

-509 NLHNTAVWTETFR
+509 NLHDTAIWTETFR

-540 RALNAS
+540 RALDAR
-546 LLALHMGQ
+546 LVDLHMGHE
-554 DAPEVTLAIERP
+554 APEMTLSIERP
-566 AAAPRK
+566 TATPRK
-572 ADVFRSDA
+572 AGVFS
-580 PHS
+580 PGTHHS

>member
-1 MFPGAFQTEI
+1 
-11 ATSDFGNTLGINA
+11 
-24 GAQEPTSEMSR
+24 MSR
-35 VMDVQKPAASSGP
+35 VTDVQKPAAGAGP
-48 FAPLKNVTF
+48 FAPLRNVTF

-117 NRRKVMLMARSLMA
+117 NRRKVMLAARSLMT
-131 VTAAALTILV
+131 VTAVALTILV

-147 PWVILF
+147 PWIILF

-177 DRKDLAAAV
+177 ERKDLAAAV

-209 SFGPLTAFCMYT
+209 TFGPLTAFCLYT
-221 LGHLAPLIVVWR
+221 LGHLAPLVVVWR
-233 SRWKVPVSRLPP
+233 SRWTVPVSRLPP

-267 AIARGFLF
+267 ALGRGFLF
-275 GLAGIAILALL
+275 GFAGIAILALL
-286 PLVVRDQLRQGA
+286 PLVVRDQLKQGA
-298 VAYGVLMAGFGAGAL
+298 IAYGTLMAGFGAGAL
-313 LAGLTS
+313 MAGLAS
-319 TALRRKLSDEQLLK
+319 TTLRRKLSDEQMLK
-333 LACIACATCT
+333 LACTACATCT
-343 ISLSLTETAAIAALA
+343 LCLSLTQSPALAAVA

-389 ISLYYALTSFGLAAG
+389 ISLYYALTSLGLASG

-410 VTESHSLGFAL
+410 VTESYSLSFAL
-421 QASTAASLTVAVLGF
+421 QASSAASLGVALLGL

-445 ADVSTPENFEA
+445 SDVSTPDSFEA
-456 PAVSLDLKPRS
+456 PTLSLDLKPRS
-467 GPIAVKIEYRIAADQ
+467 GPIAVKIEYRIARDQ
-482 VETFLA
+482 VEAFLA

-509 NLHNTAVWTETFR
+509 NLHDITVWTETFR
-522 TPTWNDY
+522 TPTWHDY

-535 QTAAD
+535 RTAAD
-540 RALNAS
+540 RALNDS
-546 LLALHMGQ
+546 LAELHRG
-554 DAPEVTLAIERP
+554 DGAPEVTLSIERP
-566 AAAPRK
+566 TAVPRK
-572 ADVFRSDA
+572 PGIVRSDT
-580 PHS
+580 PHA

>member
-1 MFPGAFQTEI
+1 MPAPHEQ
-11 ATSDFGNTLGINA
+11 
-24 GAQEPTSEMSR
+24 TSELSQ
-35 VMDVQKPAASSGP
+35 VMDVRKPAAGTGP
-48 FAPLKNVTF
+48 FAPLSNTTF

-117 NRRKVMLMARSLMA
+117 NRRRVMLIARSLMA
-131 VTAAALTILV
+131 VTAATLTVLV
-141 ALGMIN
+141 AIGMIN
-147 PWVILF
+147 PWIILS
-153 FSFLAGCGI
+153 FSFLAGCCI

-209 SFGPLTAFCMYT
+209 SFGPLAAFCLYT
-221 LGHLAPLIVVWR
+221 LGHFAPLIVIWR
-233 SRWKVPVSRLPP
+233 SKWKVPVPRLPP

-267 AIARGFLF
+267 ALARGFLF

-286 PLVVRDQLRQGA
+286 PLVVRDQLKQGA

-319 TALRRKLSDEQLLK
+319 TALRRRLSDEQLLK
-333 LACIACATCT
+333 LACVACATCT
-343 ISLSLTETAAIAALA
+343 ISLSLTQTAAVAAVA

-389 ISLYYALTSFGLAAG
+389 ISLYYALTSCGLAAG

-410 VTESHSLGFAL
+410 VTESYSLSFAL
-421 QASTAASLTVAVLGF
+421 QASTAASLGVAILGSI
-436 LLPIHQRKD
+436 LPIHQRKD
-445 ADVSTPENFEA
+445 ADVSTPDHFEA
-456 PAVSLDLKPRS
+456 PAVGLDLKPRS

-482 VETFLA
+482 VEAFLA
-488 LMLQRRRAQGRNGA
+488 LMLQRRHAQGRNGA

-509 NLHNTAVWTETFR
+509 NLHDTTVWTETFR

-546 LLALHMGQ
+546 LVDLHLGH
-554 DAPEVTLAIERP
+554 DAPEVTLSIERST
-566 AAAPRK
+566 AAARK
-572 ADVFRSDA
+572 ADIFRSDT
-580 PHS
+580 PHT

>member
-1 MFPGAFQTEI
+1 M
-11 ATSDFGNTLGINA
+11 
-24 GAQEPTSEMSR
+24 R
-35 VMDVQKPAASSGP
+35 KPAAGTGP

-117 NRRKVMLMARSLMA
+117 NRRRVMLVARSLMA
-131 VTAAALTILV
+131 LTAATLTILV
-141 ALGMIN
+141 AVGLIN
-147 PWVILF
+147 PWIILF
-153 FSFLAGCGI
+153 FSFLAGCCI

-209 SFGPLTAFCMYT
+209 TFGPLTAFCLYT
-221 LGHLAPLIVVWR
+221 LGHFAPLIVVWR
-233 SRWKVPVSRLPP
+233 SKWKGPVSRLPP

-267 AIARGFLF
+267 ALARGFLF

-286 PLVVRDQLRQGA
+286 PLVVRDQLKQGA

-319 TALRRKLSDEQLLK
+319 TALRRRLSDEQLLK
-333 LACIACATCT
+333 LACVACATCT
-343 ISLSLTETAAIAALA
+343 ISLSLTQTAAVAALA

-389 ISLYYALTSFGLAAG
+389 ISLYYSLTSAGLAVG

-410 VTESHSLGFAL
+410 VTESYSLSFAL
-421 QASTAASLTVAVLGF
+421 QASTAASLGVALLGA
-436 LLPIHQRKD
+436 LLPIHQRKES
-445 ADVSTPENFEA
+445 DVSTPDHFEA
-456 PAVSLDLKPRS
+456 PAISLDLKPRS

-482 VETFLA
+482 VEPFLA

-509 NLHNTAVWTETFR
+509 NLHDTAVWTETFR

-546 LLALHMGQ
+546 LADLHMGGE
-554 DAPEVTLAIERP
+554 APAVILSIERP
-566 AAAPRK
+566 TAAPRK
-572 ADVFRSDA
+572 AEVFRSDT
-580 PHS
+580 PHSSA

>member
-1 MFPGAFQTEI
+1 
-11 ATSDFGNTLGINA
+11 
-24 GAQEPTSEMSR
+24 
-35 VMDVQKPAASSGP
+35 MDARKPAAGTGP
-48 FAPLKNVTF
+48 FAPLNNLTF

-77 MSWLMATITPSS
+77 MSWLMATITPSN

-117 NRRKVMLMARSLMA
+117 NRRKVMLVARSLMA
-131 VTAAALTILV
+131 LTAATLTLLV
-141 ALGMIN
+141 ALGLIN
-147 PWVILF
+147 PWIILF
-153 FSFLAGCGI
+153 FSFLAGCCI

-201 ALGGIILA
+201 ALGGIVLA
-209 SFGPLTAFCMYT
+209 TFGPLTAFCLYT
-221 LGHLAPLIVVWR
+221 LGHFAPLIVVWR
-233 SRWKVPVSRLPP
+233 SKWKVPESRLPP

-267 AIARGFLF
+267 ALARGFLF

-286 PLVVRDQLRQGA
+286 PLVVRDQLKLGA

-313 LAGLTS
+313 LAGLSS
-319 TALRRKLSDEQLLK
+319 TALRRRLSDEQMLK

-343 ISLSLTETAAIAALA
+343 ISLALTQTAAVAVVA

-389 ISLYYALTSFGLAAG
+389 ISLYYALTSFGLAVG

-410 VTESHSLGFAL
+410 VTESYSLSFAL
-421 QASTAASLTVAVLGF
+421 QASGAASLGVAVLGV

-445 ADVSTPENFEA
+445 ADVSTPDHVEPPEI
-456 PAVSLDLKPRS
+456 SLDVKPRS

-482 VETFLA
+482 VEPFLA

-509 NLHNTAVWTETFR
+509 NLHDTAIWTETFR

-540 RALNAS
+540 RMLNAS
-546 LLALHMGQ
+546 LAELHMG
-554 DAPEVTLAIERP
+554 PGGPSVTLAIERP
-566 AAAPRK
+566 TAAPRK
-572 ADVFRSDA
+572 AEIFRSETPNSSA
-580 PHS
+580 